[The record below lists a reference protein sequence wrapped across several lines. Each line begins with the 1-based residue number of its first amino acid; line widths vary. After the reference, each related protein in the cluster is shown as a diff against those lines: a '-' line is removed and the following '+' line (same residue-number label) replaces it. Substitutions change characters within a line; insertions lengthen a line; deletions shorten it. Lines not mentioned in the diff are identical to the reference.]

1 MEFVKYKIIWGT
13 LSSQISKCFCFCPY
27 NSSGTLIKGR
37 IYNFHILEC
46 IAQLSNDT
54 FSSLG
59 GDCTA
64 LTVKLDGKYFLS
76 TFVV

>member
-37 IYNFHILEC
+37 IYNFRILEC

-59 GDCTA
+59 KRLYCIDREA
-64 LTVKLDGKYFLS
+64 
-76 TFVV
+76 